1 MNLFNFIAIY
11 LAIGVLC
18 GMCIEALM
26 AETNLNED
34 TTNFERFLWVTFWPI
49 FTVIF
54 LFGMKK

>member
-11 LAIGVLC
+11 LDIVVLC

-34 TTNFERFLWVTFWPI
+34 TTYFERFLWFTFWPI